1 MTLLN
6 RLMLLFAVLG
16 LSVGCDQATK
26 QIANATLKG
35 EPMRSF
41 LGDTFR
47 LTWAT
52 NEGAF
57 LSLGANLPSGMRF
70 GILTVAVGLLLLGI
84 VIFTATNAKLNS
96 GQVSGYA
103 MIAGGGLATTVKAG
117 AATTRLASTAT
128 TGGLGNSVISTI
140 ENVGAVVLSIIAI
153 LIPAMIGLLL
163 LAALLAVFAWRRSRR
178 RREELLVVA
187 A

>member
-1 MTLLN
+1 MTLFN

-57 LSLGANLPSGMRF
+57 LSLGANLPDGMRF

-103 MIAGGGLATTVKAG
+103 MIAGGGLSNWVDRARNDGSVVDFLNMG
-117 AATTRLASTAT
+117 IGRLR
-128 TGGLGNSVISTI
+128 TGVFNIADL
-140 ENVGAVVLSIIAI
+140 AI
-153 LIPAMIGLLL
+153 LAGIGFLLY
-163 LAALLAVFAWRRSRR
+163 AGWKHD
-178 RREELLVVA
+178 REEKKKALQAPA
-187 A
+187 APLP